1 MKEAKIEDKLLKLY
15 EKQEKLT
22 ERKEKIDEQLRKV
35 NKQIKELEHEQQAKT
50 IEETMVVVNKRGLD
64 LKLVLQAIESGQ
76 LDHILKSENSDSE
89 EKQEG
94 QAQGG
99 QAEGQ

>member
-1 MKEAKIEDKLLKLY
+1 MKEDKIEDKLLKLY
-15 EKQEKLT
+15 EKQKNLT

-50 IEETMVVVNKRGLD
+50 IEETMVVVSKRGLD
-64 LKLVLQAIESGQ
+64 LKQVLQAIESGQ
-76 LDHILKSENSDSE
+76 LDHILKPENSDSE

-94 QAQGG
+94 QA
-99 QAEGQ
+99 